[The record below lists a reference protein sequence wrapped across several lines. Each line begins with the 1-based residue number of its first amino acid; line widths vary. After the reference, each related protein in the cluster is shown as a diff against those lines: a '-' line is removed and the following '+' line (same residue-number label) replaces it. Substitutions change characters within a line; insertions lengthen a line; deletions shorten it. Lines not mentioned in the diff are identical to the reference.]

1 MAALLQETTMTTQ
14 RLLTGTAVGGI
25 VLFFLGYLIFGIVFA
40 DFFAANAGTATGVPK
55 DPMNFVALGI
65 AQLAWGAALT
75 LILNWAS
82 ARSIGQGVMV
92 AGICGLLLFLG
103 FDLTMYATSNT
114 QNLTAALVDPL
125 LAGILF
131 AVAGGAIT
139 AVAGKKA

>member
-1 MAALLQETTMTTQ
+1 MTTQ
-14 RLLTGTAVGGI
+14 RLLTGTVVGGI

-75 LILNWAS
+75 LILNGAS

-114 QNLTAALVDPL
+114 GHSQRS
-125 LAGILF
+125 
-131 AVAGGAIT
+131 
-139 AVAGKKA
+139 AGK

>member
-1 MAALLQETTMTTQ
+1 MTMQ
-14 RLLTGTAVGGI
+14 RLLTGTLVGGI

-40 DFFAANAGTATGVPK
+40 SFFAANAGTATGVQK
-55 DPMNFVALGI
+55 DPFNFVALGI

-82 ARSIGQGVMV
+82 PRTVGQGVSV
-92 AGICGLLLFLG
+92 AGITGLLLFIG

-114 QNLTAALVDPL
+114 STLTATLVDPI
-125 LAGILF
+125 LAAILF

-139 AVAGKKA
+139 AVGGKKA